1 MAGRRLR
8 RADRRAR
15 ARPGMVRI
23 GRSSFG
29 SSGTLP
35 VRFCPLGDAA
45 SLVHEGVGVTVGDPQ
60 RHAVSHPER

>member
-1 MAGRRLR
+1 
-8 RADRRAR
+8 
-15 ARPGMVRI
+15 MVRI

-45 SLVHEGVGVTVGDPQ
+45 SLVHEGVGGTVGDPQ